1 MDSKWSDEG
10 KFVKAHL
17 GELDQLLAAV
27 KNRRLQP
34 RDVAVVL
41 GMLAH
46 CNWKS
51 GRVTV
56 NAVRLAEEL
65 GMVDKHVISSIS
77 RLRKEMV
84 VTKLLDERSGLP
96 YYLLNPMMFSV
107 GTLQQKGYLWQLF
120 TESL

>member
-1 MDSKWSDEG
+1 M
-10 KFVKAHL
+10 
-17 GELDQLLAAV
+17 LAAV

-84 VTKLLDERSGLP
+84 VTKLLDERIGLP